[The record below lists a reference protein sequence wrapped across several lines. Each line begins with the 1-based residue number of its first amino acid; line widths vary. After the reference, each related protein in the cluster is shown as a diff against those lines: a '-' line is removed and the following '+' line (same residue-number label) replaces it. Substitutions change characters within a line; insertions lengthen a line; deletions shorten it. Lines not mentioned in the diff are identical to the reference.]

1 MESKN
6 KGNLLELLD
15 LVSEHDP
22 GYKTAPEMLHTHH
35 MGGQNRQNY
44 MPILRGCTHFDG
56 VVFINK
62 GVVNR
67 PHFEGWGGGGGI
79 YL

>member
-1 MESKN
+1 MLFTNSTFSIST
-6 KGNLLELLD
+6 
-15 LVSEHDP
+15 SEHVS
-22 GYKTAPEMLHTHH
+22 MLLT
-35 MGGQNRQNY
+35 MGGQNHQNY

-67 PHFEGWGGGGGI
+67 PHFEGG
-79 YL
+79 Y